1 MEKGIYLDNRNRK
14 ISVICTDVPG
24 DYPVI
29 GVQLTKSG
37 KGIAKDGL
45 RAYTAAGKIYKN
57 GGRTVDALDLKP
69 TKVGDLTACAGCEE
83 EVETVTLVFKL
94 NGREVGREEVEVDS
108 DDYEELTQNGWEEV
122 A

>member
-24 DYPVI
+24 AYPVI

-37 KGIAKDGL
+37 KAIAKDGL
-45 RAYTAAGKIYKN
+45 RAYTADGKIYKN
-57 GGRTVDALDLKP
+57 GGRTVDALDLRS
-69 TKVGDLTACAGCEE
+69 TKVSDLTVCNDCECE
-83 EVETVTLVFKL
+83 PETVTLVFKL
-94 NGREVGREEVEVDS
+94 NDREVGREEVEVDS
-108 DDYEELTQNGWEEV
+108 DDYEELTANGWEEV